1 MVLKTTHSFII
12 FSVLLLVPVNTFC
25 QESMPNLDKSN
36 TVQILSYKPG
46 KAKAGKNGSERVVV
60 IQLIKGPKSGKNG
73 KEGAAGPKLKAVIS
87 VFKMADTNLLRMVVA
102 QTSGN
107 KSTDTF
113 YVNPR
118 YGQIKLIADG
128 GDGGNGGQG
137 EAGGGV
143 PGNGGKGG
151 MGGQIEVVFDSS
163 VLKYA
168 ECTCLVFSNEGGLGG
183 WSGENYGKV
192 SASGSKGAPIYL
204 KDQTGQILMVK

>member
-1 MVLKTTHSFII
+1 MCFNPIYLFII
-12 FSVLLLVPVNTFC
+12 LSAFILVPVNTFC
-25 QESMPNLDKSN
+25 QESIPNLDKSN
-36 TVQILSYKPG
+36 TVQILNYQPG
-46 KAKAGKNGSERVVV
+46 KAKAGKNGSERIVI

-73 KEGAAGPKLKAVIS
+73 KEGAVGPKLKAVIS
-87 VFKMADTNLLRMVVA
+87 AFQMADTNLLRMVVI
-102 QTSGN
+102 QISGN

-143 PGNGGKGG
+143 AGNGGKGG

-163 VLKYA
+163 ALAYKD
-168 ECTCLVFSNEGGLGG
+168 CTCLVFSNEGGMGG
-183 WSGENYGKV
+183 WSGENYGNA
-192 SASGSKGAPIYL
+192 SPSGSKGGPIYL
-204 KDQTGQILMVK
+204 KDPTGQILMVK